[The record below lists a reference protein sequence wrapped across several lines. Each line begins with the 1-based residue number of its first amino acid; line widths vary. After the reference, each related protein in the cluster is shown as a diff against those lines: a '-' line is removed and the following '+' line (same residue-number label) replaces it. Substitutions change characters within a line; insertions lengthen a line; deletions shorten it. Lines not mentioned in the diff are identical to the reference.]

1 MRKPVEPFYADLGR
15 RLHDARV
22 KRGLSQ
28 EALAK
33 RLAPQVTRAAIAN
46 MELGKQRVLTHVLA
60 QIAQVLEILPSDLFP
75 QQELQRS
82 ISFEKLVEA
91 ELAKKLNLP
100 QDKAKALSDM
110 IGSGLQ
116 GK

>member
-1 MRKPVEPFYADLGR
+1 M
-15 RLHDARV
+15 HDARV
-22 KRGLSQ
+22 QRGLSQ

-60 QIAQVLEILPSDLFP
+60 QIAQVLEIFPADLFP
-75 QQELQRS
+75 QFELQRS
-82 ISFEKLVEA
+82 ISFEKKVEA
-91 ELAKKLNLP
+91 ELAKKLNMS
-100 QDKAKALSDM
+100 QDKAKALTHI